1 MLKQV
6 VIERNGEK
14 FVVEVCAQ
22 LNHRFCAVVDYV
34 HDWLIGFPTKMQLT
48 TELINCNGE
57 IQQVR
62 VTEREDESSLVW
74 NGGTIRSFET
84 IAFDAV

>member
-6 VIERNGEK
+6 VIERDGEK

-34 HDWLIGFPTKMQLT
+34 HDWLSNENPNAVDDRINQL
-48 TELINCNGE
+48 
-57 IQQVR
+57 Q
-62 VTEREDESSLVW
+62 W
-74 NGGTIRSFET
+74 
-84 IAFDAV
+84 